1 MIKWIFGVL
10 KRCFRILVYPPEIDM
25 DYQACLPAAL
35 AAIHNFI
42 CIHGPDELS
51 NFEKVE
57 DLQPGMQGNL
67 ATGEARRAERVQT
80 DMRCDN
86 IANAMWA
93 QYQGEVQQQGCSSF
107 CILAM

>member
-1 MIKWIFGVL
+1 MIERIFSVL
-10 KRCFRILVYPPEIDM
+10 KICFRILVYPPEIDM

-42 CIHGPDELS
+42 CIHDPDELAD
-51 NFEKVE
+51 FQEVE

-67 ATGEARRAERVQT
+67 VRGEVRRAERAQADT
-80 DMRCDN
+80 RCDD

-93 QYQGEVQQQGCSSF
+93 QYQGEVQQWG
-107 CILAM
+107 L